1 MKKRSD
7 KYRKNKIIVFFKILL
22 YIIIFCLL
30 VLLWARFISTSG
42 LKVNEIKIVDQK
54 LSESFHGFKIVHFS
68 DVHYG
73 KTIDKNSL
81 EKIVDKINL
90 IKPNLVLFTG
100 DLLDKDIKITD
111 SVINELSNIL
121 NKIESSHGKYAVKG
135 NHDYTSDSFIEI
147 MQRSEFNVLE
157 NSYDLVYNDVNEY
170 IYLGGLSS
178 SIKTEI
184 DYEKTTEYFKDE
196 NVNKNI
202 FSIMLLH
209 EPDNIDKLLEYQSVN
224 LALSGHSHGGQI
236 RLPIIGPVFKIQG
249 AIKYPNNYYKVNDT
263 NLYVSYGLGTSNYP
277 FRFMNKPSINFYRL
291 YTK

>member
-100 DLLDKDIKITD
+100 DLLM
-111 SVINELSNIL
+111 N
-121 NKIESSHGKYAVKG
+121 
-135 NHDYTSDSFIEI
+135 
-147 MQRSEFNVLE
+147 
-157 NSYDLVYNDVNEY
+157 
-170 IYLGGLSS
+170 YL
-178 SIKTEI
+178 T
-184 DYEKTTEYFKDE
+184 Y
-196 NVNKNI
+196 
-202 FSIMLLH
+202 
-209 EPDNIDKLLEYQSVN
+209 
-224 LALSGHSHGGQI
+224 
-236 RLPIIGPVFKIQG
+236 
-249 AIKYPNNYYKVNDT
+249 
-263 NLYVSYGLGTSNYP
+263 
-277 FRFMNKPSINFYRL
+277 
-291 YTK
+291 